1 MTDNEK
7 IIRDI
12 LGSKINLVEHG
23 KVRIAEEAEVSSF
36 LKSKLDE
43 EVAELKAT
51 NFKDI
56 FEYADVFE
64 VLIAIAEKEGISF
77 NEIQAAMSQKN
88 EKVGRFKRG
97 WILKLV

>member
-1 MTDNEK
+1 MSDNEK

-12 LGSKINLVEHG
+12 LGSNINLVENG

-43 EVAELKAT
+43 EVAELKAS

-77 NEIQAAMSQKN
+77 NEIQVAMSQKN